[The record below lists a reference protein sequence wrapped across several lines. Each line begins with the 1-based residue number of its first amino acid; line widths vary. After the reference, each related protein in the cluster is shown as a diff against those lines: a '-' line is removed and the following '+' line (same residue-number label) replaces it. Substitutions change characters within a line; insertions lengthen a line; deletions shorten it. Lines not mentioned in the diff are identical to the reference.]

1 MTSYLVTLETDHH
14 WTWLKMRATDEQ
26 TAIETSGADVLS
38 SRKKLRKTLGG
49 GGWHRPPPLYVRGL
63 IDLAKAKSEAS
74 AYILK
79 VEATKCNI
87 INCQP
92 LTGNVQILATLL

>member
-1 MTSYLVTLETDHH
+1 
-14 WTWLKMRATDEQ
+14 MRARDER
-26 TAIETSGADVLS
+26 TATETSGADVLS
-38 SRKKLRKTLGG
+38 SRKKTQKNLRAGA
-49 GGWHRPPPLYVRGL
+49 WHPSPPFYVRGL

-74 AYILK
+74 DYRLK
-79 VEATKCNI
+79 VKATNCNI

>member
-1 MTSYLVTLETDHH
+1 
-14 WTWLKMRATDEQ
+14 MRARDEQ
-26 TAIETSGADVLS
+26 TATETSGADFLS
-38 SRKKLRKTLGG
+38 SRKKEKNRKTFGG
-49 GGWHRPPPLYVRGL
+49 GRGWHPPPPLYVRGL

-79 VEATKCNI
+79 AKATNCNM

-92 LTGNVQILATLL
+92 LTGTV

>member
-1 MTSYLVTLETDHH
+1 MNEQL
-14 WTWLKMRATDEQ
+14 LKHQELMFYPLGKKKQKNLR
-26 TAIETSGADVLS
+26 GA
-38 SRKKLRKTLGG
+38 GE
-49 GGWHRPPPLYVRGL
+49 WHPPPPLYVRGL

-79 VEATKCNI
+79 AKATNCNM

-92 LTGNVQILATLL
+92 LTGTV

>member
-38 SRKKLRKTLGG
+38 SRKKRRKTLGG
-49 GGWHRPPPLYVRGL
+49 GGGGIHLPPCT
-63 IDLAKAKSEAS
+63 SE
-74 AYILK
+74 
-79 VEATKCNI
+79 
-87 INCQP
+87 
-92 LTGNVQILATLL
+92 G

>member
-1 MTSYLVTLETDHH
+1 
-14 WTWLKMRATDEQ
+14 MRARDER
-26 TAIETSGADVLS
+26 TATETSGADVLS
-38 SRKKLRKTLGG
+38 SRKKKKTEKPWGG
-49 GGWHRPPPLYVRGL
+49 GGGHPPHPLYVRWL

-79 VEATKCNI
+79 AKATNCNM

-92 LTGNVQILATLL
+92 LTGTV

>member
-1 MTSYLVTLETDHH
+1 ML
-14 WTWLKMRATDEQ
+14 ATDEQ

-79 VEATKCNI
+79 VEATNCNI

>member
-1 MTSYLVTLETDHH
+1 
-14 WTWLKMRATDEQ
+14 MRATDEQ

-38 SRKKLRKTLGG
+38 SRKKTQKNLK

-79 VEATKCNI
+79 VEATNCNI

>member
-1 MTSYLVTLETDHH
+1 
-14 WTWLKMRATDEQ
+14 MRARDER
-26 TAIETSGADVLS
+26 TATETSGADVLS
-38 SRKKLRKTLGG
+38 SRKKKKTEKPYGG
-49 GGWHRPPPLYVRGL
+49 GHPPHPLYVRGL

-79 VEATKCNI
+79 VEATNCNI